1 MESNMTTNPV
11 SSTART
17 TWPVWAAGFVALAGL
32 GWYFSGHESSQLA
45 EHQAVPPTQTSA
57 TVGSRTPDIVTA
69 AEIKSELSASV
80 SAVRVAV
87 LGMTNPASAN
97 AALPQLQQAAAR
109 LDRVNVLVEELPP
122 AARQGVANAL
132 APTAARLNQL
142 FDKVLSRP
150 EVAGVAK
157 PTIDVLRSKLEALS
171 RT

>member
-1 MESNMTTNPV
+1 MTTNPAP
-11 SSTART
+11 SPT
-17 TWPVWAAGFVALAGL
+17 TWPLWVIGFIALAGL

-45 EHQAVPPTQTSA
+45 ERQAAPATQTSA

-69 AEIKSELSASV
+69 AELKSELSASV
-80 SAVRVAV
+80 STVRVAV

-109 LDRVNVLVEELPP
+109 LDRVNVLAEELPP
-122 AARQGVANAL
+122 AARQGIANAI
-132 APTAARLNQL
+132 APTVTRLNQL

-150 EVAGVAK
+150 EVASVAK
-157 PTIDVLRSKLEALS
+157 PAIDELRSKLEALS